1 MQIARLIYIDLRL
14 RPAFFGAEARTGN
27 GKNPETGESMAIQ
40 TSTQETGKEIRRGA
54 IEMIV
59 AMLISGTIGWLVVAS
74 GQSPQNV
81 VFVRCLLG
89 APTLA
94 IVCFALGLV
103 RRDMLSWRVIG
114 LAAAGG
120 AAIVANWVL
129 LFAAYS
135 RASISMATVAYNTQP
150 FMLVVLGV
158 IIFRERIT
166 ASTAAWLG
174 VAFVGLVLVV
184 KVEPAVLAVPGQYLQ
199 GIGYALA
206 AAFLYAVSSII
217 TKRLKGTPPQ
227 LIALIQ
233 VTLGIVLLAP
243 FLDVHALPRTFMP
256 WADLGAI
263 GVIHTGL
270 VYILLYG
277 AIQKLPT
284 AMTAALSFIYP
295 IVAIV
300 CDRFA
305 FGQTLAWAQLAG
317 AALILLAAAGVNF
330 GWRIVPTRRPRA
342 AAAVAVRAGESD

>member
-1 MQIARLIYIDLRL
+1 M
-14 RPAFFGAEARTGN
+14 TSN
-27 GKNPETGESMAIQ
+27 ETA
-40 TSTQETGKEIRRGA
+40 KEIRRGA
-54 IEMIV
+54 IEMIA

-94 IVCFALGLV
+94 VICFALGLI
-103 RRDMLSWRVIG
+103 RRELLSWRVIG
-114 LAAAGG
+114 LAAVGG

-158 IIFRERIT
+158 VVFRERIT
-166 ASTAAWLG
+166 ASTVAWLG
-174 VAFVGLVLVV
+174 VAFLGLVLVV
-184 KVEPAVLAVPGQYLQ
+184 KVEPAVLAVPGQYMK

-206 AAFLYAVSSII
+206 AAFFYAVSSII

-243 FLDVHALPRTFMP
+243 FVTFHALPKTFMP
-256 WADLGAI
+256 WADLGTI
-263 GVIHTGL
+263 GVVHTGL

-295 IVAIV
+295 IVAII

-305 FGQTLAWAQLAG
+305 FGQTLAWVQLVG
-317 AALILLAAAGVNF
+317 AMLILLAAAGVNF
-330 GWRIVPTRRPRA
+330 GWRLGLPRRIA
-342 AAAVAVRAGESD
+342 AGRVRFGTQKSD